1 MLRKYADTKVEEYV
15 CVKHDLTYLYLY
27 GGFSGHDYL
36 INSWVTKVNMINSLW
51 SSEARPHI
59 WFFEILPGWI
69 RSM

>member
-51 SSEARPHI
+51 SSEI
-59 WFFEILPGWI
+59 VCKLIVVE
-69 RSM
+69 RSELEHRC